1 MIYYHTKELTS
12 SNLRFRLGAEHQSN
26 FFLQKP
32 MRLRNSEATFLPSGT
47 PVNTG
52 VQNAPDETISSS
64 AQTD

>member
-1 MIYYHTKELTS
+1 MLSGFLEYNYYYDI
-12 SNLRFRLGAEHQSN
+12 RSN
-26 FFLQKP
+26 FFLQKY
-32 MRLRNSEATFLPSGT
+32 MRLHNSETTFLPSGT